1 MNIRYFDNS
10 ATTKIKDEVLDAMLP
25 YLTSQYG
32 NASSIYSLGRES
44 KRAIEKARK
53 QVASLINCAPE
64 EIYFTSCGSESDNTA
79 TLLF

>member
-32 NASSIYSLGRES
+32 NASSIYSLKRQES
-44 KRAIEKARK
+44 K
-53 QVASLINCAPE
+53 
-64 EIYFTSCGSESDNTA
+64 
-79 TLLF
+79 LLL